1 MADRPTMYCHLGG
14 CCGGVEGECGGS
26 YFCFGVVLL
35 MVGLFCCSGSSVA
48 AGRFIGCRRL
58 LLVVVVPRERGGDE
72 PE

>member
-1 MADRPTMYCHLGG
+1 
-14 CCGGVEGECGGS
+14 
-26 YFCFGVVLL
+26 VLL